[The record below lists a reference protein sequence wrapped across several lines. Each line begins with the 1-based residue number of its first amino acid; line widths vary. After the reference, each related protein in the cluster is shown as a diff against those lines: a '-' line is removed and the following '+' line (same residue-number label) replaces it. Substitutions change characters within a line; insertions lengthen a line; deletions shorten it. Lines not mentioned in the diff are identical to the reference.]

1 MPEPSVVLMLAMGML
16 GVVVWK
22 RYVEGRSHV

>member
-1 MPEPSVVLMLAMGML
+1 MVLMLAMGML

-22 RYVEGRSHV
+22 RFYMGGGSHAS